1 MPTKTEALIEQI
13 ATATKPSI
21 DQLMEVLAGE
31 DNRPLWQKADQI
43 RAKYCGNEVH
53 LRGII
58 EFSNFCRCNCL
69 YCGLRRENKTLP
81 RYRMEPDEIVAIAKD
96 AYQVGYKTIVLQSG
110 EDPYYTKEVISY
122 VIRKIKGLGEIAV
135 TLSIGE
141 REYQE
146 YAHWKKDGADRYL
159 LKHETA
165 DSILYQ
171 KLHPHSSLEKRI
183 EGLRWLKSLGYQTG
197 SGFMVGLPGQTL
209 ETIAQDLL
217 LLKELDVEMAGIGP
231 FIPHPHTPLS
241 KETTITGSSLLTLK
255 AVALAR
261 IILKRTHL
269 PTTTALEVATNTNA
283 FCAGANVIMRKVE
296 PLAYRQL
303 YEIYPQAFDEE
314 KTLAQERKAVEKYIR
329 SFGRTVSTSNGDA
342 IKIDQQKH
350 EEADE
355 A

>member
-1 MPTKTEALIEQI
+1 MHTKTEFLIEQI

-21 DQLMEVLAGE
+21 EQLVEVLAGE
-31 DNRPLWQKADQI
+31 NNDPLWQKADQV
-43 RAKYCGNEVH
+43 RKKYCGNEVH

-81 RYRMEPDEIVAIAKD
+81 RYRIEPDEIVAIAQE

-110 EDPYYTKEVISY
+110 EDPYYTQESISY
-122 VIRKIKGLGEIAV
+122 LIRKIKGLGDIAI

-141 REYQE
+141 REYRE
-146 YAHWKKDGADRYL
+146 YAQWKKNGADRYL

-165 DSILYQ
+165 DSVLYQ
-171 KLHPHSSLEKRI
+171 KLHPNSSLEKRI
-183 EGLRWLKSLGYQTG
+183 ECLRWLKSLGYQTG
-197 SGFMVGLPGQTL
+197 SGFMVRLPGQSL

-231 FIPHPHTPLS
+231 FIPHPDTPLG
-241 KETTITGSSLLTLK
+241 KNTTTTDCSLLTLK

-269 PTTTALEVATNTNA
+269 PTTTALEVATKTNA

-296 PLAYRQL
+296 PLSYRQL
-303 YEIYPQAFDEE
+303 YEIYPQSFDQE
-314 KTLAQERKAVEKYIR
+314 KNLVQERRTVEEYIR
-329 SFGRTVSTSNGDA
+329 SFGRTVSTSKGDA
-342 IKIDQQKH
+342 IIID
-350 EEADE
+350 
-355 A
+355 